1 LKHKILFALK
11 LHRDAVAVI
20 LSLLAQIPLAVFLG
34 HYYDQRAFIDTGYL
48 VASGLNPY
56 TQHFITVFSNPDL
69 MGVNPI
75 IGYAPLWPLFLGGVY
90 RLTYNLTSNIFLY
103 NFAAKIPVIAS
114 NIALAYAT
122 KNIMQRLNM
131 PPKKIQF
138 AWLFLLFNP
147 FTLQTTA
154 AWGEIDG
161 IIALLSV
168 VSIYF
173 LSKGMILK
181 SSILLSLSIVFK
193 PISLPLIGLPLL
205 FSTPKN
211 RRKNA
216 IYILILLVFVVGLWL
231 LPFNLFGWM
240 EPSSPSNLT
249 SYFRTAGGIT
259 LFNVVELFQKT
270 ATLPAGLWFLGY
282 LWVPVLLAGFY
293 FVYRNPPKT
302 MEKLAE
308 SAVLFLFIFFLTRSW
323 TSEPNINMVFP
334 FLLILYGAGKIDKKA
349 VHLAWIIPFVFLF
362 LNYAFP
368 QLFFLIYPQIIPA
381 LGTLDLQI
389 GTARL
394 IARFVVTLVWYIF
407 GVTLLYRVFSKNKG
421 G

>member
-1 LKHKILFALK
+1 MRDRGLLWLK
-11 LHRDAVAVI
+11 LHRDLVALV
-20 LSLLAQIPLAVFLG
+20 LSVLVQIPLAVFLG
-34 HYYDQRAFIDTGYL
+34 HYFDERAFMDTGYL
-48 VASGLNPY
+48 VASGFNPY
-56 TQHFITVFSNPDL
+56 ASHVITVFPNPDL
-69 MGVNPI
+69 IGVNPI
-75 IGYAPLWPLFLGGVY
+75 IGYAPLWPLVLGGIY
-90 RLTYNLTSNIFLY
+90 RLTYNLIPNIFLY
-103 NFAAKIPVIAS
+103 NFAIKIPIIAS

-131 PPKKIQF
+131 PPKRIQF

-147 FTLQTTA
+147 FTLLTTT
-154 AWGEIDG
+154 AWGEVDT

-168 VSIYF
+168 VSLYL
-173 LSKGMILK
+173 LSKGMIVK
-181 SSILLSLSIVFK
+181 SSILLSLSFVLK

-205 FSTPKN
+205 FSTQKN

-216 IYILILLVFVVGLWL
+216 FYILILIAFVVGLWL

-249 SYFRTAGGIT
+249 SYFRMAGGIT
-259 LFNVVELFQKT
+259 LFNIVELFQKA

-282 LWVPVLLAGFY
+282 LWVPALFAGFY